1 MNNIKYMDKPETT
14 IEVIQLPGA
23 NENISEKSQLQ
34 NPALEDNVN
43 DKANEADEADEVDGV
58 DGTHVVDSDIV
69 TEAHKHTK
77 TLKKTELVRVDSFN
91 YAGNKNLA
99 EGLMDI
105 ALLSANANQLRF
117 LLTYNDKARNYY
129 MSLGLVG
136 LSLVLQVVV
145 GIALIFKRHLKR
157 NDRIYV
163 YTKEFLVCGVFVITV
178 VNVLLA
184 AFTTTENAE

>member
-43 DKANEADEADEVDGV
+43 DKANEADGTDGV

-69 TEAHKHTK
+69 TEAHEHTTSLNK
-77 TLKKTELVRVDSFN
+77 AELVRVDSFN

-117 LLTYNDKARNYY
+117 LLTYNDKARSYY

-157 NDRIYV
+157 NDRRYV

-184 AFTTTENAE
+184 AFTTTENAEKA